1 MISLPAPPK
10 PSSREGIQGIGEHMQ
25 PQQSPQKKSLV
36 STIFSAPTLI
46 GLVGIG
52 CMTYGLANGINV
64 MPLFFG
70 ICIVLG
76 AVLLHFVRKKDWDAH
91 WAEMD
96 RIKQEHERRMA
107 EVEAEDRE
115 KKG

>member
-1 MISLPAPPK
+1 
-10 PSSREGIQGIGEHMQ
+10 MQ
-25 PQQSPQKKSLV
+25 HQDKAQKKSLI
-36 STIFSAPTLI
+36 SQIFSAPTLFC
-46 GLVGIG
+46 LVGIA
-52 CMTYGLANGINV
+52 CILYGVVNGLNV

-76 AVLLHFVRKKDWDAH
+76 SVFLHFVRRKDWDAH

-96 RIKQEHERRMA
+96 RVRQEHERRM
-107 EVEAEDRE
+107 EEERE

>member
-1 MISLPAPPK
+1 
-10 PSSREGIQGIGEHMQ
+10 MQ
-25 PQQSPQKKSLV
+25 PQNPPQKKSLL
-36 STIFSAPTLI
+36 SFIFSTPTLI
-46 GLVGIG
+46 GLVGVG
-52 CMTYGLANGINV
+52 CIVYGVANGINV

-76 AVLLHFVRKKDWDAH
+76 CVFLHFVRKKDWDAH

-96 RIKQEHERRMA
+96 RVRLEHERRM
-107 EVEAEDRE
+107 EEEKE